1 LYKGIRK
8 NRSVRRP
15 PVSEE
20 FAKLSDLELL
30 SLIKRGEEELER
42 RKGALKE
49 RLKAEIEEKLNNA
62 GLEFG
67 DLFPEADGKARKA
80 KGPSGDAER
89 RAVKP
94 RYRDP
99 VFQETWSGRRPRPPH
114 WVQRIMAERRWTLE
128 EFKQSGEFD
137 A

>member
-1 LYKGIRK
+1 
-8 NRSVRRP
+8 
-15 PVSEE
+15 VSEE
-20 FAKLSDLELL
+20 FGKLSDLELL

-42 RKGALKE
+42 RSGALKE
-49 RLKAEIEEKLNNA
+49 KLKAEIEEKLKSA

-67 DLFPEADGKARKA
+67 DLFPEADGKARQA
-80 KGPSGDAER
+80 NGPSGNTQR

-99 VFQETWSGRRPRPPH
+99 VSQETWSGRGARPPH
-114 WVQRIMAERRWTLE
+114 WVQRIITERHWTLE

>member
-1 LYKGIRK
+1 
-8 NRSVRRP
+8 
-15 PVSEE
+15 
-20 FAKLSDLELL
+20 
-30 SLIKRGEEELER
+30 LIKRGEEELER

-49 RLKAEIEEKLNNA
+49 KLKAEIEEKLKSA

-67 DLFPEADGKARKA
+67 DLFPEADGKARQGN
-80 KGPSGDAER
+80 GPSGDAQR

-99 VFQETWSGRRPRPPH
+99 VSQETWSGRGACPPQ
-114 WVQRIMAERRWTLE
+114 WVQRIMAVE
-128 EFKQSGEFD
+128 EFKQSGVFD